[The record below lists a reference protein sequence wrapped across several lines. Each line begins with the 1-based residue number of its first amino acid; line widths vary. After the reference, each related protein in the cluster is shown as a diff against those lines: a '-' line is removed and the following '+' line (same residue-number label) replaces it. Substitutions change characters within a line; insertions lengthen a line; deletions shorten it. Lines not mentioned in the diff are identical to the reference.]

1 MAEDRSVQQMQG
13 TGARVVQSSPGFAEK
28 LAAAGKAPAKL
39 TGAGRDDKD
48 SIIQD
53 LQNQLDSEKQKNRSL
68 EDQFKYRIAHFMKRE
83 TQTKNKIDS
92 LERRLN
98 DGTDHDEHVQRMAV
112 IENMHKSVIMS
123 LDCIQTNTARILQEQ
138 EKDLM
143 RAFRARLQEVSKDLE
158 IQRSRKGEA
167 GTEMQA
173 RNRRLVQD
181 LKEAQELAQT
191 FDKMNQQLTADN
203 QKLQEKLRTRD
214 DDRQCLLR
222 ELVLAR
228 KENARLKAQVKD
240 GGAGGGAASGGE
252 TAQRTDSEAQRQSR
266 TFSQKQIDQTR
277 LQSTHNKQYEREVRY
292 RDAITR
298 LKRMVEAER
307 RTTRTLKQQQAD
319 MLQQRTEI
327 EVLLKQC
334 LDDVKAEIMRHRLE
348 QERKDGSSAP
358 GPGVPITAMS
368 VHELGMQDR
377 ERVLELLLSQQRV
390 VQLLYSKAF
399 PAQPPSPL
407 PEDSP
412 SAASPMPMKS
422 GSGAGGGGTA
432 KEDDFSWLSDIIP
445 PDA

>member
-1 MAEDRSVQQMQG
+1 MPGMAEDRSVQQMQG

-28 LAAAGKAPAKL
+28 LAAPGKAPVKT

-48 SIIQD
+48 SIIAE
-53 LQNQLDSEKQKNRSL
+53 LQNQLDNEKQKNRSL

-83 TQTKNKIDS
+83 TQTKNKIES

-98 DGTDHDEHVQRMAV
+98 DGTDHDEHLQRMAV
-112 IENMHKSVIMS
+112 IENMHKSVILG
-123 LDCIQTNTARILQEQ
+123 LDCIQTNTAKILQDQ

-252 TAQRTDSEAQRQSR
+252 QAARSDSEAQASRSR
-266 TFSQKQIDQTR
+266 TFSQKQIEQTR
-277 LQSTHNKQYEREVRY
+277 LQQTHNKQYEREVRY
-292 RDAITR
+292 RDAVTR

-307 RTTRTLKQQQAD
+307 KTVRGLKQQQAD

-334 LDDVKAEIMRHRLE
+334 LDDVKAEIMRHKLE
-348 QERKDGSSAP
+348 HERKDGSAP

-407 PEDSP
+407 PEDP
-412 SAASPMPMKS
+412 SASATPMKP
-422 GSGAGGGGTA
+422 GSGGN

-445 PDA
+445 PEG